1 MSIAL
6 PASFSFKLPAPR
18 VFVIGLA
25 GGADSG
31 KEAFCRVLIEQLQK
45 SQVVDSSRVLLLH
58 LHDFYRELSDEDRV
72 RVASG
77 LYNFDH
83 PDAFDWELL
92 ETTVDELKEGN
103 VSQLPKFDFATK
115 RRSYQAWSKDVESPS
130 VVLMEG
136 IFALYSQKIRESLN
150 MKLFVDVDD
159 DARLVNRV
167 SRKVAE
173 KNPDSMDH
181 ILTEYVRFVKPA
193 FDDFISP
200 SKKWADIII
209 PRGIENVAAIELITA
224 HAADLL
230 GRQPQPKSTRPSSS
244 SRMNTVPGSPSTVL
258 QEMMSGM
265 STTPSS
271 PSSSACASPAPG
283 SRPVSSKSALTH
295 VETVSSRSSANSSP
309 APRSGKD
316 LLGGTADSLYKPV
329 PE

>member
-6 PASFSFKLPAPR
+6 PASFSFKLPPSR
-18 VFVIGLA
+18 VFFIGLA
-25 GGADSG
+25 GGADCG

-45 SQVVDSSRVLLLH
+45 NQVVDSKRVLLLH
-58 LHDFYRELSDEDRV
+58 LHDFYKELSDEDRV
-72 RVASG
+72 RAASG

-92 ETTVDELKEGN
+92 EATFDEIKEG
-103 VSQLPKFDFATK
+103 SLPRLPKFDFATK
-115 RRSYQAWSKDVESPS
+115 KRTYEEPSSNAESPT
-130 VVLMEG
+130 VVLVEG
-136 IFALYSQKIRESLN
+136 IFMLYSQKIRDYLN

-159 DARLVNRV
+159 DARLVKRV

-209 PRGIENVAAIELITA
+209 PRGSENVAAIELITA

-230 GRQPQPKSTRPSSS
+230 GRQPQANSTRPSSS
-244 SRMNTVPGSPSTVL
+244 SRANAASDAPTTVL
-258 QEMMSGM
+258 QEMMSGL

-271 PSSSACASPAPG
+271 PGSSACASPGPAG
-283 SRPVSSKSALTH
+283 SKP
-295 VETVSSRSSANSSP
+295 RSSLALSETASARSSTPSSP
-309 APRSGKD
+309 APRSSKD
-316 LLGGTADSLYKPV
+316 VLGGLADSLYKPV